1 MTPRPLPGV
10 VFLAGIVVGS
20 IVSFFSIHML
30 SSSSH
35 LRRAEQSDAVLHLTR
50 EIDVH
55 LLCNISGKA
64 LSLQGTDSP
73 ASDSLKSSLKEN
85 DDRPSHSPPMS
96 HDEINK
102 QVVPKEEIH
111 FADDHHHH
119 DEMEIAQELAK
130 KVRVLCWVMTSPEN
144 HKTRAIHVQATWGK
158 RCDKLL
164 FVSEQTDTSLPVLKV
179 SVDHGREHLT
189 AKTMTAFDHI
199 FEDHFD
205 EADWFLKADDDTY
218 VVVENLKYF
227 LSSQNSSNAV
237 FFGHHFKTIVKQ
249 GYFSG
254 GGGYVLSKE
263 ALRRFGKR
271 QKGACRDDNGAE
283 DAEMGKCM
291 ELLGVRTGDSRDK
304 LGRGRFH
311 CFNPETHI
319 HGGYPDWYYSY
330 DKYGAQKGIE
340 SISDYAITFHY
351 VSVEQLY
358 NLEFYVYHLRPY
370 GIINGLQNLNRG
382 SVQMTTLPQ
391 SNRSS

>member
-1 MTPRPLPGV
+1 M
-10 VFLAGIVVGS
+10 A
-20 IVSFFSIHML
+20 
-30 SSSSH
+30 
-35 LRRAEQSDAVLHLTR
+35 
-50 EIDVH
+50 
-55 LLCNISGKA
+55 
-64 LSLQGTDSP
+64 
-73 ASDSLKSSLKEN
+73 
-85 DDRPSHSPPMS
+85 
-96 HDEINK
+96 
-102 QVVPKEEIH
+102 
-111 FADDHHHH
+111 
-119 DEMEIAQELAK
+119 IAQDLAK

-164 FVSEQTDTSLPVLKV
+164 FVSEQTDASLPVLKV

-205 EADWFLKADDDTY
+205 EADWFMKADDDTY

-227 LSSQNSSNAV
+227 LSSQNSSDAV

-271 QKGACRDDNGAE
+271 QKGTCRDDNGAE

-304 LGRGRFH
+304 LGRSRFH

-330 DKYGAQKGIE
+330 DKYGAQK
-340 SISDYAITFHY
+340 
-351 VSVEQLY
+351 VS
-358 NLEFYVYHLRPY
+358 
-370 GIINGLQNLNRG
+370 
-382 SVQMTTLPQ
+382 
-391 SNRSS
+391 